1 MAINMTIEKFRE
13 YCKKKSKE
21 EIVDWL
27 YEKEN
32 GKIPFVAKEV
42 AENEVSKGELA
53 KLIAALAY
61 ETDQFDI
68 ANKMISELLMSRT
81 ANSRIKDKARAL
93 KELVAEKQAK

>member
-1 MAINMTIEKFRE
+1 MKNAINGFIMARQSEDFPIAGMDSTTLD
-13 YCKKKSKE
+13 Y
-21 EIVDWL
+21 
-27 YEKEN
+27 
-32 GKIPFVAKEV
+32 
-42 AENEVSKGELA
+42 
-53 KLIAALAY
+53 LIAALAY